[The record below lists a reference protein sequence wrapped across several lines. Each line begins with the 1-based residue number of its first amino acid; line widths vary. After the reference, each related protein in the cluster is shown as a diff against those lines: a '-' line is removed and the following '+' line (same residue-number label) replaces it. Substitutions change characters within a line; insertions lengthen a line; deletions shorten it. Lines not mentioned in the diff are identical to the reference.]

1 MTAGA
6 PGSSSFPAPSAVLI
20 IDDESDHAAIIE
32 IILAELAP
40 SLPVRSLSRPELL
53 QEQPDLIPDGTLILV
68 DRMING
74 RESLDLLPGLRATHS
89 GLTLALMSSALSEAD
104 RVRALAAGADFA
116 VEKPGRLA
124 GWRVLLT
131 DLLQP
136 RETPWS
142 AAA

>member
-1 MTAGA
+1 
-6 PGSSSFPAPSAVLI
+6 
-20 IDDESDHAAIIE
+20 
-32 IILAELAP
+32 
-40 SLPVRSLSRPELL
+40 
-53 QEQPDLIPDGTLILV
+53 
-68 DRMING
+68 MING
-74 RESLDLLPGLRATHS
+74 RASLALLPGLRATRS